1 MVLADDANYTF
12 WPTISHDN
20 SSYKCRLRKTHSRIV
35 EHKDSKMAQ
44 IDLSGYNL
52 GELKGLRHEIEQEI
66 NARERQDVKKA
77 REQILAIAQEAG
89 ISVADLLA
97 KTKRKV
103 KNNNGQKVN
112 PKYQNPADGSQT
124 WTGRGRQPRWI
135 AEGVASGKALDD
147 FRI

>member
-1 MVLADDANYTF
+1 LSAIDIQTEKG
-12 WPTISHDN
+12 S
-20 SSYKCRLRKTHSRIV
+20 
-35 EHKDSKMAQ
+35 EMAQ

-52 GELKGLRHEIEQEI
+52 GELKGLQHEIEKEI
-66 NARERQDVKKA
+66 KAREQQDVRKA

-97 KTKRKV
+97 KTTSKA
-103 KNNNGQKVN
+103 KNNNGQKVK
-112 PKYQNPADGSQT
+112 PKYQNPANGAQT

-135 AEGVASGKALDD
+135 AEGAANGKALDD